1 MRWERA
7 LIPTLKENPQ
17 EAEALSHQLML
28 RAGLARKIAAGLYA
42 YLPLGIKVIRRV
54 ETIIRDEMEKYG
66 AQELLMPILQPRELW
81 EVSGR
86 WNDQELGMLKLKNR
100 EGSEFVLAP
109 THEEIITGIVRG
121 EARSYKDFPF
131 NLYQIQ
137 TKFRD
142 EMRPRFGMIR
152 AREFIMKDAYSFDV
166 GEEMARKSYADMRK
180 AYINIFRRCGL
191 NFRIVEADPGA
202 MGGEK
207 SEEFIAVAENGEDV
221 LAACEA
227 CDYAT
232 GADAAKKCP
241 DCGGRMAKIKGIEVG
256 HIFNLGRKY
265 SKALSAKFLDPNGK
279 ECLPFMGCYGIG
291 ITRTVAAIIEQNSD
305 EKGIIWPLEVAP
317 YSVVVLCLDREETT
331 VAESEQLYQELGD
344 KGIETLL
351 DNRDERAG
359 VKFNDADLIGIPI
372 HLIISRKRISEQ
384 KVEMKRRRDQIKLLI
399 PRPEATGEVIR
410 LLKDL
415 KERHRG
421 TEAQRHKEHK

>member
-17 EAEALSHQLML
+17 EAEVLSHQLML

-54 ETIIRDEMEKYG
+54 EAIIRDEMEKYG

-81 EVSGR
+81 EISGR
-86 WNDQELGMLKLKNR
+86 WNDQELSMLKLKNR
-100 EGSEFVLAP
+100 EGSEFVLGP
-109 THEEIITGIVRG
+109 THEEIITSIVRG
-121 EARSYKDFPF
+121 EARSYKDFPL

-152 AREFIMKDAYSFDV
+152 AREFIMKDAYSFDCD
-166 GEEMARKSYADMRK
+166 EEAARKSYADMHE

-191 NFRIVEADPGA
+191 NFRIVPADPGA

-207 SEEFIAVAENGEDV
+207 SEEFIAIAGIGEDIII
-221 LAACEA
+221 ACEA

-232 GADAAKKCP
+232 GADGAGECP
-241 DCGGRMAKIKGIEVG
+241 RCKSKLQERRGIEVG

-265 SKALSAKFLDPNGK
+265 SKALDAKFLDPNGK
-279 ECLPFMGCYGIG
+279 ESLPFMGCYGIG

-305 EKGIIWPLEVAP
+305 EKGIIWPAEVAP
-317 YSVVVLCLDREETT
+317 YSVVILCLDREEAT
-331 VAESEQLYQELGD
+331 VAAGDLLYQEIRD
-344 KGIETLL
+344 KGINVLL
-351 DNRDERAG
+351 DSRDERAG
-359 VKFNDADLIGIPI
+359 IKFNDADLIGIPI
-372 HLIISRKRISEQ
+372 HLIISRKRVSEQ
-384 KVEMKRRRDQIKLLI
+384 KIEIKRRRDQITLLI
-399 PRPEATGEVIR
+399 PCKEATGEVIR
-410 LLKDL
+410 LLEGL
-415 KERHRG
+415 K
-421 TEAQRHKEHK
+421 KLYDY

>member
-17 EAEALSHQLML
+17 EAEVLSHQLML

-86 WNDQELGMLKLKNR
+86 WNDQELNMLKLKNR
-100 EGSEFVLAP
+100 EGSEFVLGP

-121 EARSYKDFPF
+121 EVRSYKDFPL

-142 EMRPRFGMIR
+142 EIRPRFGMIR

-166 GEEMARKSYADMRK
+166 SEEMARKSYANMYK
-180 AYINIFRRCGL
+180 AYISIFRRCGL
-191 NFRIVEADPGA
+191 DFRIVPADPGA

-207 SEEFIAVAENGEDV
+207 SEEFIVIAEIGEDII
-221 LAACEA
+221 AACEA

-232 GADAAKKCP
+232 GVDTTRECP
-241 DCGGRMAKIKGIEVG
+241 RCSGKMTSMKGIEVG
-256 HIFNLGRKY
+256 HIFNLGKKY
-265 SKALSAKFLDPNGK
+265 SKALSAKFLDQNGE

-305 EKGIIWPLEVAP
+305 EKGIIWPLEVTP
-317 YSVVVLCLDREETT
+317 YSVVVLCLDQEEAT
-331 VAESEQLYQELGD
+331 VAESEELYQELKD
-344 KGIETLL
+344 SGIEALL

-372 HLIISRKRISEQ
+372 HLIISRKRVSEQ
-384 KVEMKRRRDQIKLLI
+384 KVEIKRRRDQIKLLI
-399 PRPEATGEVIR
+399 PHKEATGEVIR
-410 LLKDL
+410 LLEDL
-415 KERHRG
+415 KVG
-421 TEAQRHKEHK
+421 KAKGIGQC